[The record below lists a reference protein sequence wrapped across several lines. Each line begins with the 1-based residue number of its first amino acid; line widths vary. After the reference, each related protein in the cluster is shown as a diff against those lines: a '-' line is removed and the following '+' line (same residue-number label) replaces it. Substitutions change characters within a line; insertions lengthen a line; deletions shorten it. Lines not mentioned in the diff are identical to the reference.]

1 MNSAPIAIR
10 PAQASDL
17 DQLHRLEVEC
27 VGGTALPESQMK
39 WLLQN
44 QAPDA
49 TFVVRVA
56 YEPERPDELVG
67 FICWKNRPDPITPA
81 CEILNLS
88 VGKNFRDERVE
99 HSLLADAIDV
109 AMKDGLIGM
118 AVNVPRSNLP
128 AAAFYLSHAFNL
140 GHTVE
145 RYYEDG
151 SAMEVFMK
159 RLK

>member
-1 MNSAPIAIR
+1 MSSEKVALR
-10 PAQASDL
+10 PAVAADHTI
-17 DQLHRLEVEC
+17 LHRLEVEC

-39 WLLQN
+39 WLLEN

-56 YEPERPDELVG
+56 YDTDAPEMPIG
-67 FICWKNRPDPITPA
+67 FIVWKNRPDPHTPA
-81 CEILNLS
+81 LEILNLS
-88 VGKNFRDERVE
+88 VGKNFREERVE
-99 HSLLADAIDV
+99 HAILNDAIDL
-109 AMKDGLIGM
+109 ATKNGLIGM
-118 AVNVPRSNLP
+118 SVNIPRSNLA
-128 AAAFYLSHAFNL
+128 AAAFYLSHAFNV
-140 GHTVE
+140 GYTVE

>member
-1 MNSAPIAIR
+1 MNFDKVALR
-10 PAQASDL
+10 PAVAADHA
-17 DQLHRLEVEC
+17 QLHRLEVEC
-27 VGGTALPESQMK
+27 VGGTALPESQMQ

-44 QAPDA
+44 QAADA

-56 YEPERPDELVG
+56 YETDSPDKPIG
-67 FICWKNRPDPITPA
+67 FIVWKNRPDPITPA
-81 CEILNLS
+81 LEILNLS
-88 VGKNFRDERVE
+88 VGKNYREERVE
-99 HSLLADAIDV
+99 HAILADAIDV
-109 AMKDGLIGM
+109 ATKQGLIGM
-118 AVNVPRSNLP
+118 AVNIPQSNMA

-151 SAMEVFMK
+151 AAMEVFMK